1 MRLRTTAVAL
11 VGALAL
17 TLPAGAQAFA
27 DDGQAFNYV
36 FLKDG
41 ESQLAQISDLTE
53 GKCHN
58 LAVTDG
64 AVQEIANDSDMVALL
79 FDNATCS
86 GEPVVAAGPGEKVGD
101 IKAVAVAFEHA
112 ERAEPAEP
120 ADHAEHA
127 DHADGAAM
135 PGDDA
140 DEDGDLFK
148 RIFSSMG

>member
-1 MRLRTTAVAL
+1 MRIRTAAVAL
-11 VGALAL
+11 AGALAL
-17 TLPAGAQAFA
+17 TLPVGAQAFA
-27 DDGQAFNYV
+27 DDGQSFNYV

-41 ESQLAQISDLTE
+41 ESQQAQISDLTE
-53 GKCHN
+53 GTCHE

-101 IKAVAVAFEHA
+101 IKAVAVAFERA

-120 ADHAEHA
+120 AEHSE
-127 DHADGAAM
+127 HADGAVM
-135 PGDDA
+135 PGS
-140 DEDGDLFK
+140 DEDEDEDLFT
-148 RIFSSMG
+148 RIFSAKG

>member
-11 VGALAL
+11 AGALAL

-41 ESQLAQISDLTE
+41 ERQLAQISDVTE
-53 GKCHN
+53 GKCQK
-58 LAVTDG
+58 LAVADG
-64 AVQEIANDSDMVALL
+64 AVQEIANDTDMVALL

-101 IKAVAVAFEHA
+101 ITAVAVAFEHA
-112 ERAEPAEP
+112 EHAEQGGQGE
-120 ADHAEHA
+120 HAEHGE
-127 DHADGAAM
+127 HADGAVM
-135 PGDDA
+135 PGSDA
-140 DEDGDLFK
+140 DEEEDLFDK
-148 RIFSSMG
+148 AFSAVG